1 MKIRKRMPQT
11 YLIAAHANII
21 TRLSTTNL
29 RPRADC
35 GSSPRNSGRLSPYP
49 GVSRYF
55 LLSAKTLIYTRPHSS
70 RRSPHVRKYFA
81 EFLGTFVL
89 VFGGVGS
96 AVLAGSHIGYA
107 GVAFAFGLSLLAMV
121 YTIGPISGC
130 HINPAVTLGVLLAKR
145 IGSRDAVMYV
155 VAQIFGAIVA
165 AALILLVASS
175 VAGGYDLAAG
185 GLGANGY
192 GAHSPG
198 QYSLPAAFVAE
209 VILTMFLV
217 VTVLGATDVKAPV
230 GFAGVAIGLVLT
242 LIHLVGIPITNT
254 SVNPARSIG
263 PALFVQGWALQQLW
277 LFIVAPLIGA
287 AIAAFA
293 YAGLGHRAI
302 LITTRRAE
310 QALPGEQIDRIA

>member
-1 MKIRKRMPQT
+1 MEMKT
-11 YLIAAHANII
+11 VVY
-21 TRLSTTNL
+21 T
-29 RPRADC
+29 PRI
-35 GSSPRNSGRLSPYP
+35 L
-49 GVSRYF
+49 
-55 LLSAKTLIYTRPHSS
+55 S
-70 RRSPHVRKYFA
+70 RRHLPLRKYLA

-145 IGSRDAVMYV
+145 IGSRDALMYV

-165 AALILLVASS
+165 SALILLVASS

-198 QYSLPAAFVAE
+198 QYSMTGAFIAE

-230 GFAGVAIGLVLT
+230 GFAGLAIGLVLT

-254 SVNPARSIG
+254 SVNPARSVG

-277 LFIVAPLIGA
+277 LFIVAPLVGA
-287 AIAAFA
+287 VLAALA
-293 YAGLGHRAI
+293 YATIRLPDTV
-302 LITTRRAE
+302 ITTPAGERALDSE
-310 QALPGEQIDRIA
+310 QAQRRK